1 MVKTAQS
8 YNGISKDPNAPI
20 NWKVELCN
28 ICMQMTNHN
37 GDGDCLKCRS
47 REKDKLF
54 ALHAVRETGGKDET

>member
-1 MVKTAQS
+1 MAKTSQT
-8 YNGISKDPNAPI
+8 YTGISKNPDAPI

-54 ALHAVRETGGKDET
+54 AFHAVSETEDKK